1 MNDFITFAL
10 EGDIGQLPD
19 VFLVQLHGLGS
30 GDHIVGHVA
39 VAAPVDE
46 GTPVDVQVAAV
57 HGGTTTGA
65 LVQNHFHKVWE
76 GDLTV
81 CLPDMLGLVTFTVVH
96 YPVLVSG
103 RAGNELLLN
112 LKFHNQGEGTL
123 YWQPNVLLSV
133 S

>member
-1 MNDFITFAL
+1 MHGFITFAL
-10 EGDIGQLPD
+10 EGDIGQLPN
-19 VFLVQLHGLGS
+19 VFLVELHGLGS

-39 VAAPVDE
+39 VAAPGDE
-46 GTPVDVQVAAV
+46 GPPVDVQVAAV
-57 HGGTTTGA
+57 HGGTLAGA
-65 LVQNHFHKVWE
+65 LVQDHLHEVGE

-81 CLPDMLGLVTFTVVH
+81 CLPDVLGLVTFTVVH

-103 RAGNELLLN
+103 RAGNELLLS